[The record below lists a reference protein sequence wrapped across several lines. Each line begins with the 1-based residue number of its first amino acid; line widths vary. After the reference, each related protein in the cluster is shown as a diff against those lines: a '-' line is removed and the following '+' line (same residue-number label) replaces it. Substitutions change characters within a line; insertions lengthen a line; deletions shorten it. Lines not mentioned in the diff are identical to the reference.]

1 VRIVVVEDNENVAKG
16 IAYRLRDIGYAVD
29 LLHDGN
35 AADEFLAGDGA
46 DLAVIDIN
54 LPGLD
59 GLSLVRKMRAR
70 GDGRPVIMLT
80 AMAELEDRVAGLDSG
95 ADDYL
100 AKPFQMAELEA
111 RIRALSRR
119 LPQQITEMVDVGS
132 LSFDAATRE
141 ARVDGRRLD
150 LPRRELSVLEC
161 LVTAAG
167 RTVTKSVLLDNM
179 YGTGADVDETVV
191 EVYVSRLRKR
201 LRPHGIE
208 IKVRRGLGYVLAE
221 AGPA

>member
-1 VRIVVVEDNENVAKG
+1 MRIVVVEDNENVAKG

-119 LPQQITEMVDVGS
+119 LPQQIT
-132 LSFDAATRE
+132 
-141 ARVDGRRLD
+141 
-150 LPRRELSVLEC
+150 
-161 LVTAAG
+161 
-167 RTVTKSVLLDNM
+167 DN
-179 YGTGADVDETVV
+179 
-191 EVYVSRLRKR
+191 S
-201 LRPHGIE
+201 
-208 IKVRRGLGYVLAE
+208 RRGRSSRRPSTRASRVAASKERL
-221 AGPA
+221 PTSSIS